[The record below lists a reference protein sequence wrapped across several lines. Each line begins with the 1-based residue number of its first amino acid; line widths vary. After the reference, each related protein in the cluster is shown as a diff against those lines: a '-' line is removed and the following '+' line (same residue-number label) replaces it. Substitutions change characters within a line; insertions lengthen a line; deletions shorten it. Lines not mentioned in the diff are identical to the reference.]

1 MRLLTHMLIM
11 LSCAVTSTMADNI
24 GRDHYSLHPELHA
37 PRTAPLS
44 DHPVCFRKALRTLFF
59 HTERAVMFPFRP
71 P

>member
-44 DHPVCFRKALRTLFF
+44 RLLTDAVHEKLHPDLG
-59 HTERAVMFPFRP
+59 
-71 P
+71 